1 MGLNCTEFYEA
12 VEEGERVLAETDAGF
27 GAICVAVF
35 VVSAALL
42 VDGERLVRPLGGLV
56 GATVG
61 GGAVLV
67 FANDTGL
74 PCEVQLGGAAVAALL
89 LGLLAMCLLKTGIFL
104 VGAAGAGAVAHLVYE
119 ALPLSGLNPPFVLF
133 GLSGW
138 YFAAVGGASV
148 VGAVVSLLKRKSFV
162 RVISSIV
169 GAGGIAALVHLVA
182 VRVDPEGRPPHAAA
196 LLATVAVCTP
206 AGVFAQRR
214 LKRWREGRKR
224 PRTEPK
230 KAVPP

>member
-61 GGAVLV
+61 AGAVLV

-74 PCEVQLGGAAVAALL
+74 PCEVQLAGAASPRCCWASPCAFSRR
-89 LGLLAMCLLKTGIFL
+89 A
-104 VGAAGAGAVAHLVYE
+104 YSSSE
-119 ALPLSGLNPPFVLF
+119 PPAPAP
-133 GLSGW
+133 SPT
-138 YFAAVGGASV
+138 S
-148 VGAVVSLLKRKSFV
+148 
-162 RVISSIV
+162 
-169 GAGGIAALVHLVA
+169 
-182 VRVDPEGRPPHAAA
+182 
-196 LLATVAVCTP
+196 CT
-206 AGVFAQRR
+206 RR
-214 LKRWREGRKR
+214 C
-224 PRTEPK
+224 P
-230 KAVPP
+230 